1 MHRHLLKLRTALGAT
16 PLNVAIAGGHVS
28 AVRHVALQCI
38 NYACTSCLT
47 NVCRML
53 LEHGASVDETDIDR
67 DDEHGN
73 HEHCP
78 TPVATSALYAREN
91 VLRALL
97 EVTPESSG
105 AAVPVTGWTPLMLA
119 ASSGNKARG

>member
-1 MHRHLLKLRTALGAT
+1 
-16 PLNVAIAGGHVS
+16 
-28 AVRHVALQCI
+28 
-38 NYACTSCLT
+38 
-47 NVCRML
+47 ML

-119 ASSGNKARG
+119 ASSGNKASDNKCNKHVYVLVWRWVTSVTFGMAARCPTAD

>member
-1 MHRHLLKLRTALGAT
+1 M
-16 PLNVAIAGGHVS
+16 
-28 AVRHVALQCI
+28 
-38 NYACTSCLT
+38 YAEVVEQTF
-47 NVCRML
+47 VCRML

-97 EVTPESSG
+97 EVAPESSG

-119 ASSGNKARG
+119 ASSGNKASDEDEGNKHLRTRTCLAMGNSYVWHGSP

>member
-1 MHRHLLKLRTALGAT
+1 
-16 PLNVAIAGGHVS
+16 
-28 AVRHVALQCI
+28 
-38 NYACTSCLT
+38 
-47 NVCRML
+47 ML

-119 ASSGNKARG
+119 ASSGNKASDEGNKHLHTYVLVWPWVTSTFGMAARSSTAD